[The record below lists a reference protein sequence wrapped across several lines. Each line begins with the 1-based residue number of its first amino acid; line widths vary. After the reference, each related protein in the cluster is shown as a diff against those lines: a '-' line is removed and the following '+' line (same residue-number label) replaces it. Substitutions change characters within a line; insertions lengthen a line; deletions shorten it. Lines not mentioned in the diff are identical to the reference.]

1 MTVIVEGFYRDGT
14 VEIENPPAGLNNG
27 PVRVEIEEISSP
39 SRPSRL
45 LPYGKYAPG
54 GDSTLEDFK
63 IAEWHGEPEFDDD
76 FPVR

>member
-1 MTVIVEGFYRDGT
+1 MVVTVDG
-14 VEIENPPAGLNNG
+14 VIRNGALELEQPPAGLKDG
-27 PVRVEIEEISSP
+27 RVRVAIEEMSSESLP
-39 SRPSRL
+39 PRY

-63 IAEWHGEPEFDDD
+63 IAEWHGEPEFDAD